1 MQIKDEFKKLIPA
14 LSVEEFKQLEQNC
27 LAEGIREKIITW
39 NGFIIDG
46 HNRFEIATRWN
57 LDYES
62 ESKEFNSEDDVKI
75 WMVNNQLG
83 RRNLQDFVRGELMQT
98 LEKLE
103 KNKGVEVYKET
114 VGRPKKELLSIID
127 NNLKH
132 NTQKIVADKLGWS
145 TGKKAQFD
153 VVTKKAP
160 EEVKAKLRTGEVSI
174 NQAYQEIKKEEK
186 KTERLNQIE
195 EIKIKIEE
203 ENLTVENKKYH
214 VIAIDPPWNYKEKGG
229 FSSEDYDSKSNR
241 GAVDYPT
248 MNLEQI
254 KKIELPEAE
263 DCVLFLWTTHAF
275 LKDSFEILENWGYNY
290 KATLVWDKVKM
301 GLGRTI
307 RMQVEFCLIAIKGNP
322 IINGSSERD
331 IITEARREHSRKP
344 EAFYEMVDRMCIGN
358 KLDYFSRNNRINWE
372 HYGAEKGKF

>member
-46 HNRFEIATRWN
+46 HNRFEIATKHKLN
-57 LDYES
+57 FETKSKKFDS
-62 ESKEFNSEDDVKI
+62 EVDAKI
-75 WMVNNQLG
+75 WMVNNQFG
-83 RRNLQDFVRGELMQT
+83 RRNLQDFVKGELMKT
-98 LEKLE
+98 LEELE
-103 KNKGVEVYKET
+103 KEKGFEVYKET
-114 VGRPKKELLSIID
+114 VGRPKKESLSIID
-127 NNLKH
+127 NDLKH
-132 NTQKIVADKLGWS
+132 NTRKIVAEKLGWS

>member
-1 MQIKDEFKKLIPA
+1 MIQIKDEFKKLIPA
-14 LSVEEFKQLEQNC
+14 LTAEEFKQLEQNC
-27 LAEGIREKIITW
+27 LDEGIREKIITW

-46 HNRFEIATRWN
+46 HNRFEIATRWK
-57 LDYES
+57 LEYET
-62 ESKEFNSEDDVKI
+62 ETKRFKDENEVKE
-75 WMVNNQLG
+75 WMINNQFG
-83 RRNLQDFVRGELMQT
+83 RRNLSNYQRSVLALELESVFSAKAK
-98 LEKLE
+98 EKQQEAGKLKQISAE
-103 KNKGVEVYKET
+103 ASVETRKEIAKVANVSHDT
-114 VGRPKKELLSIID
+114 IAKVKKI
-127 NNLKH
+127 
-132 NTQKIVADKLGWS
+132 QAVA
-145 TGKKAQFD
+145 T
-153 VVTKKAP
+153 P
-160 EEVKAKLRTGEVSI
+160 EIKAKLSTGEVSI
-174 NQAYQEIKKEEK
+174 NQAYQDIKKEEK
-186 KTERLNQIE
+186 KEERLNQIE

-203 ENLTVENKKYH
+203 ENLTIENKKYH

-254 KKIELPEAE
+254 KKIKLPEAD

-275 LKDSFEILENWGYNY
+275 LKDSFEILEHWGYNY

-372 HYGAEKGKF
+372 HYGAEKGKY